1 MTFPPANSQPLQKET
16 LLCTLLANLI
26 PVIPLS
32 ITNVSHLHEIS
43 TKRDPALKFEP
54 CEKHPKIKY
63 KIIYNKVELP
73 KPTCDPT
80 KVRNFLIGNTK
91 NCQFIFANSRALL
104 SKPRKKLT
112 LQKNCKS
119 LCFVSNNK

>member
-1 MTFPPANSQPLQKET
+1 MIIPNFLSSRLTITKGDTSLYTFGK
-16 LLCTLLANLI
+16 
-26 PVIPLS
+26 
-32 ITNVSHLHEIS
+32 SHSSYSVEHNQRFPSHEIS
-43 TKRDPALKFEP
+43 TKCDPALKFEP

-112 LQKNCKS
+112 LQKKLQKLVFC
-119 LCFVSNNK
+119 